1 MADRAGRW
9 PAFAAVGAVFL
20 LDRLSKWLVET
31 QLGGGETRAVIPGFF
46 NLIRTENRGAA
57 FSLLAGIESELA
69 MWLLIALS
77 AGAAVMISVWLWH
90 SGGRPGTSG
99 RLRFGLALIAGGALG
114 NLYDRALRG
123 AVVDFL
129 ELYAGE
135 FRWPAFNLADTA
147 ITAGAALALW
157 DMWRSRR
164 AGQGA

>member
-1 MADRAGRW
+1 
-9 PAFAAVGAVFL
+9 
-20 LDRLSKWLVET
+20 
-31 QLGGGETRAVIPGFF
+31 
-46 NLIRTENRGAA
+46 
-57 FSLLAGIESELA
+57 

-77 AGAAVMISVWLWH
+77 AGAAVMISVWLWR

-114 NLYDRALRG
+114 NLYDRARRG

-147 ITAGAALALW
+147 ITVGAALALW